1 MAITVYNGDR
11 FPFYDLIH
19 KYMKWTEISQYSQ
32 DGLLNYISREYNYG
46 CHFVGLGK

>member
-32 DGLLNYISREYNYG
+32 MVSLIIYRENIIMD
-46 CHFVGLGK
+46 VIL